1 MYGPVSSVAALFSEQ
16 ARRTPDATA
25 VVAGDVALSY
35 RELDARADRL
45 AVRLATVGVRAESM
59 VAVLQERSAG
69 LIVSL
74 LAILKAG
81 GVYVPL
87 HAGYPAARMELILQD
102 ARATVLLVDRA
113 MRPAVPAHAA
123 TLLQVDDNADADLA
137 GQVTAGP
144 GALVAAGQ
152 LAYVMYTSGSTGT
165 PKGVAISQQAVA
177 HFAADPCW
185 RPSSSHGR
193 VLLHSPYAF
202 DLSTYELWVPLL
214 NGGQVVVAPP
224 GYIDA
229 NVLRSL
235 IDRHDLTAVSLTA
248 GLFAAIADTAP
259 EVFAPL
265 REVSAGGDVVSPGA
279 LARVRESCP
288 DTAIRHMYGPTET
301 TLIVTYAVLAP
312 DWGPDRPAPLGRPR
326 EGMRVYLLDSRCA
339 PVPVGTAGEM
349 YIAGPGLGR
358 GYLNQPALTAERFV
372 PDPFGPPGERMYRTG
387 DLARERP
394 DGDLEFL
401 GRSDDQIKV
410 RGYRVELGEIEAVLA
425 GHPDIRQAAVT
436 AEGADGGWEVVAYV
450 VPATGTCLAD
460 QELRAYV
467 AGSMPDYM
475 VPAAFVR
482 LGQLP
487 LTPNGKVDRKA
498 LPELREEARRAG
510 QANGAG
516 AAARLP
522 STHQETALCTLYA
535 EVLQVPA
542 VGPDDDFFELGGNSL
557 KAIRLVNRVRTEL
570 GIELP
575 VRRVFTAP
583 TPARLLART
592 AEDTDHEEESP

>member
-1 MYGPVSSVAALFSEQ
+1 MQEPYKGAGLAALFTAQ
-16 ARRTPDATA
+16 ARRTPDAIA
-25 VVAGDVALSY
+25 VVAGDLALSY

-45 AVRLATVGVRAESM
+45 AARLTALGVRAESM
-59 VAVLQERSAG
+59 VAVLQERSAE

-87 HAGYPAARMELILQD
+87 HAGYPAARMELILGD
-102 ARATVLLVDRA
+102 VGADVLLVDRA
-113 MRPAVPAHAA
+113 MLPAVPTHAA
-123 TLLQVDDNADADLA
+123 TLLQVDEADGADSFGEVPALP
-137 GQVTAGP
+137 GGP
-144 GALVAAGQ
+144 VPAAQ
-152 LAYVMYTSGSTGT
+152 LAYVMYTSGSTGV

-185 RPSSSHGR
+185 RDSSSQGR

-224 GYIDA
+224 GYVDA

-235 IDRHDLTAVSLTA
+235 IDRYRLTAVSLTA

-265 REVSAGGDVVSPGA
+265 HEVSTGGDVVNPGA
-279 LARVRESCP
+279 LARVRENCP
-288 DTAIRHMYGPTET
+288 DTVIRHMYGPTET
-301 TLIVTYAVLAP
+301 TLIATYAVLTP
-312 DWGPDRPAPLGRPR
+312 DWQPDRPAPLGRPR
-326 EGMRVYLLDSRCA
+326 EGMRAYLLDSRCA
-339 PVPVGTAGEM
+339 PVPVGAAGEV
-349 YIAGPGLGR
+349 YLAGPGLGR
-358 GYLNQPALTAERFV
+358 GYVNRPALTAERFV

-401 GRSDDQIKV
+401 GRVDDQVKI

-436 AEGADGGWEVVAYV
+436 AEEVEGNRQVVAYV
-450 VPATGTCLAD
+450 VPAEGTRLSV
-460 QELRAYV
+460 QELCAHV
-467 AGSMPDYM
+467 GWALPEYM
-475 VPAAFVR
+475 TPAVFVQLR
-482 LGQLP
+482 QLP

-498 LPELREEARRAG
+498 LPGLRDEATERARSPE
-510 QANGAG
+510 GAL
-516 AAARLP
+516 AVSRLP
-522 STHQETALCTLYA
+522 HTRQEAVLCDLYA
-535 EVLQVPA
+535 EVLALPR
-542 VGPDDDFFELGGNSL
+542 VGIDDNFFELGGNSL
-557 KAIRLVNRVRTEL
+557 KAIRLVGRVRAEL
-570 GIELP
+570 GLELP
-575 VRRVFTAP
+575 VRRLFAAP
-583 TPARLLART
+583 TPAQLLAQPAGEVR
-592 AEDTDHEEESP
+592 